1 VPPRLSGVAL
11 NFIRK
16 EFFIME
22 KEIGISFPGSSL
34 SDSAFYNESYSNEE
48 DEFVQ
53 EFTLIEA
60 LGLGILA
67 TYLGAIGTSIFK
79 TCAGGKRVYKFTAKM
94 VEATKNKDSKA
105 AAKYLYKLV
114 DALDYASRKA
124 SLVNSEKEQ
133 LALTS
138 HIGYALW
145 YCMRNPSTP
154 FIKETTALFEKYM
167 ESCLKILAKPSKG
180 RTPETVNLDELTKE
194 PDDSNE

>member
-1 VPPRLSGVAL
+1 
-11 NFIRK
+11 
-16 EFFIME
+16 ME
-22 KEIGISFPGSSL
+22 NEIKISFPGSSL
-34 SDSAFYNESYSNEE
+34 SDSAFYEESYSNKE

-60 LGLGILA
+60 IGLGILA
-67 TYLGAIGTSIFK
+67 TYLGSIGSSIFK
-79 TCAGGKRVYKFTAKM
+79 TCAGGQRVYKFTAKM

-105 AAKYLYKLV
+105 AAKYLYKLT
-114 DALDYASRKA
+114 DALSYASRKS

-145 YCMRNPSTP
+145 YCMRNPATP
-154 FIKETTALFEKYM
+154 FIKETSDLFQKYM

-194 PDDSNE
+194 PDEGNE